1 MRIFHVSE
9 KDDIQEFQPRIPTRE
24 DLDQSKGLVWAV
36 NETCLPNFLTP
47 RNCPRVCF
55 HIGSNTSEADK
66 EMYLTSS
73 SRHVVI
79 VENSWFDRMTNTELY
94 VYEFNPDFFYLQDD
108 NAGYYVSE
116 RTQVPMNKR
125 RVENPLEELFRR
137 QVEVRFV
144 ERLWDSYDEIQQTTL
159 HWSMCRMRNAKPRN

>member
-9 KDDIQEFQPRIPTRE
+9 EDDLQEFQPRVPTRK

-55 HIGSNTSEADK
+55 RVGPNTSNADK
-66 EMYLTSS
+66 ERYLSS
-73 SRHVVI
+73 SYQYVVI
-79 VENSWFDRMTNTELY
+79 IEKRWADMITNTPLY
-94 VYEFNPDFFYLQDD
+94 LYEFNPETFYLQDD

-116 RTQVPMNKR
+116 RTQVPMNKMKIK
-125 RVENPLEELFRR
+125 NPLQELFRR

-144 ERLWDSYDEIQQTTL
+144 DLLWDSYDEIQQTTF
-159 HWSMCRMRNAKPRN
+159 HWSMCRMRYAKPRS